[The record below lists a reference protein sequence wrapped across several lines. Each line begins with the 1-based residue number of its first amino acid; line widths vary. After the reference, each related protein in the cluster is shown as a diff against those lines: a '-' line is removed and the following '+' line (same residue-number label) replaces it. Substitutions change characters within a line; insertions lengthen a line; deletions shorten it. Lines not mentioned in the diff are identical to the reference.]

1 MSILTQKLTKKEKGI
16 YLQALAFIMSQKGKA
31 NPALKSYLRVQALEI
46 GVDEKQLEEVKLP
59 QSALELCRSIK
70 KIETMSVR
78 RFIIREMI
86 MLAVAAHEL
95 QENEVTLIYQVG
107 NAVGIDT
114 DRIDDLFMWA
124 ARGLEWQI
132 EGAKMVEED

>member
-1 MSILTQKLTKKEKGI
+1 
-16 YLQALAFIMSQKGKA
+16 
-31 NPALKSYLRVQALEI
+31 
-46 GVDEKQLEEVKLP
+46 
-59 QSALELCRSIK
+59 
-70 KIETMSVR
+70 
-78 RFIIREMI
+78 
-86 MLAVAAHEL
+86 MLDVAAHEL